1 MAGFAQ
7 GVSGVTWT
15 AVGGSGKLGTW
26 DDCMIRMTIQ
36 NLPSQIMKQPI
47 NLSTYGN
54 S

>member
-26 DDCMIRMTIQ
+26 DDCMLLYDQDDHPKSPKSDHET
-36 NLPSQIMKQPI
+36 
-47 NLSTYGN
+47 TH
-54 S
+54 